1 MLKKNSVKMLTQGY
15 NYYESIRHKT
25 DEICKS
31 KLYTNNEFDYIV
43 KKEKLYNLIL
53 NLCNQ
58 IVYDYT
64 YVFTMDDFDFIYD
77 NNIDVKNILEIFTD
91 DIIRMKS
98 IENKSK
104 SYLVL
109 KKK

>member
-1 MLKKNSVKMLTQGY
+1 MLTENY
-15 NYYESIRHKT
+15 NYYESIRYKT
-25 DEICKS
+25 DEICRN